1 MSIENKV
8 SNYGNFNQ
16 EANFEIFGTFFLH
29 IFRSMLT
36 VFRNSRGLWG
46 PVMEISRIH
55 HFFIIKE
62 FPHITNIYLVIQT
75 LIA

>member
-1 MSIENKV
+1 
-8 SNYGNFNQ
+8 
-16 EANFEIFGTFFLH
+16 
-29 IFRSMLT
+29 MLT